1 MDSIVNSQSK
11 TVAPKQAECKKM
23 RYSIRKVATVG
34 ATSALVGTLAFLG
47 ATQVKADQ
55 VTETAPTVA
64 TATTIPETSTASLT
78 VASETATSVTT
89 SEAVESSVAHSE
101 VATAPVTETQPSK
114 TTPSVVE
121 DKTTNTVVTS
131 SLDTTA
137 PTAPTAPTA
146 TIATVST
153 PASTSET
160 AVEAP
165 TSTASSESADTHAE
179 VALKLTENTAANANL
194 SKLNGRIKSI
204 VEDNMTSEQIV
215 ALTEEEIKALNKVD
229 FSDDAIKGTGT
240 SLTYRNLKDIVA
252 SFLKQD
258 SKLAVPYF
266 KADTIINMPAFN
278 TVDAQTMKKE
288 EIDVWDS
295 WPVQDAKSGV
305 VSNWNGYQLVISM
318 AGAPNKNSNHIYLLY
333 RKYGDNDFTHWK
345 NAGPIFGYNALEDD
359 QQWSGSATVN
369 SDGSIQL
376 YYTKNDTSGGKLNW
390 QQLAS
395 ATLNLAVENDEVVI
409 KSVENDHIL
418 FGGDNYHYQSY
429 PKFMSTFDD
438 DHNHDG
444 NPDRT
449 DNYCLRDPHIIE
461 DNGSRYLIF
470 ESNTGDENYQGEKQI
485 YKWSNYGG
493 DDAFNLKSFLNIVNN
508 KHLYNLASWANGS
521 IGILKLDDNEK
532 NPSVAELYT
541 PLVTSHMVTD
551 EVERPSVV
559 KMGGKYYLFTASRIN
574 KSTDAEGT
582 VAARKAVGD
591 DVVMLGFVSD
601 SLRGKYRPLNG
612 SGVVLTA
619 SVPAD
624 WRTSTYSYYAVP
636 VEGSSD
642 TLLVTSY
649 MTNRGGIAGAENKST
664 WAPSF
669 LIKMNEDDTTEVL
682 PKMTNQGDWIW
693 DKSSESL
700 VHVADQNSAKLPNE
714 DYNVD
719 YYAVSDY
726 GLKPHTYPTVDGS
739 PGVSEAR
746 GVLTVTVKDGGDKKA
761 DKPETPV
768 SPTEGNHSVDDKTN
782 KPGTSKPADNNQPSA
797 DKEDKPTNPT
807 NPDSPART
815 PFPYYGD
822 HSNDNNSSNDH
833 HVAVPVKPSTGDS
846 VGDRRPVAQA
856 AEIATPVPKTIVATG
871 PTVPTNTVKEE
882 SVTETEAPKPVKSE
896 EKVQS
901 HGVDKA
907 NEVTKSDESSK
918 GNNTK
923 VAAKLATTPKT
934 PSDSEGSNSNILSIL
949 ATIFAAIASLALLG
963 YGLVTGK
970 IHLPKK

>member
-1 MDSIVNSQSK
+1 MDSTVNSHSK

-131 SLDTTA
+131 SLDT
-137 PTAPTAPTA
+137 TAPTAPTA

-493 DDAFNLKSFLNIVNN
+493 DDAFNLKSFLN
-508 KHLYNLASWANGS
+508 GS

-700 VHVADQNSAKLPNE
+700 VHVGDQNSAKLPNE
-714 DYNVD
+714 DFNVD

-797 DKEDKPTNPT
+797 DKEDKPTSPT

-923 VAAKLATTPKT
+923 VATKLATTPKT

>member
-1 MDSIVNSQSK
+1 MDSTVNSHSK

-131 SLDTTA
+131 SLDT
-137 PTAPTAPTA
+137 TAPTAPTA

-333 RKYGDNDFTHWK
+333 RKYEDNDFTHWK

-700 VHVADQNSAKLPNE
+700 VHVGDQNSAKLPNE
-714 DYNVD
+714 DFNVD

-797 DKEDKPTNPT
+797 DKEDKPTSPT

-923 VAAKLATTPKT
+923 VATKLATTPKT

>member
-1 MDSIVNSQSK
+1 
-11 TVAPKQAECKKM
+11 
-23 RYSIRKVATVG
+23 
-34 ATSALVGTLAFLG
+34 
-47 ATQVKADQ
+47 
-55 VTETAPTVA
+55 
-64 TATTIPETSTASLT
+64 
-78 VASETATSVTT
+78 
-89 SEAVESSVAHSE
+89 
-101 VATAPVTETQPSK
+101 
-114 TTPSVVE
+114 
-121 DKTTNTVVTS
+121 
-131 SLDTTA
+131 
-137 PTAPTAPTA
+137 
-146 TIATVST
+146 
-153 PASTSET
+153 
-160 AVEAP
+160 
-165 TSTASSESADTHAE
+165 
-179 VALKLTENTAANANL
+179 
-194 SKLNGRIKSI
+194 
-204 VEDNMTSEQIV
+204 
-215 ALTEEEIKALNKVD
+215 
-229 FSDDAIKGTGT
+229 
-240 SLTYRNLKDIVA
+240 
-252 SFLKQD
+252 
-258 SKLAVPYF
+258 
-266 KADTIINMPAFN
+266 
-278 TVDAQTMKKE
+278 
-288 EIDVWDS
+288 
-295 WPVQDAKSGV
+295 
-305 VSNWNGYQLVISM
+305 
-318 AGAPNKNSNHIYLLY
+318 
-333 RKYGDNDFTHWK
+333 
-345 NAGPIFGYNALEDD
+345 
-359 QQWSGSATVN
+359 
-369 SDGSIQL
+369 
-376 YYTKNDTSGGKLNW
+376 
-390 QQLAS
+390 
-395 ATLNLAVENDEVVI
+395 
-409 KSVENDHIL
+409 
-418 FGGDNYHYQSY
+418 
-429 PKFMSTFDD
+429 MSTFDD

-485 YKWSNYGG
+485 YNWSNYGG

-582 VAARKAVGD
+582 VAAREAVGD

-669 LIKMNEDDTTEVL
+669 LIKMNADDTTEVL

-700 VHVADQNSAKLPNE
+700 VHVGDQNSAKLPNE
-714 DYNVD
+714 DFNVD
-719 YYAVSDY
+719 YYAVSGY

-739 PGVSEAR
+739 TGVSEAH
-746 GVLTVTVKDGGDKKA
+746 GVLTVTVKDGKDKKA

-846 VGDRRPVAQA
+846 VGDRRPVAQV

>member
-1 MDSIVNSQSK
+1 MDSTVNSQSN

-55 VTETAPTVA
+55 VTETAPAVA
-64 TATTIPETSTASLT
+64 TATATPETSTASLT
-78 VASETATSVTT
+78 VASEAATSVAT

-101 VATAPVTETQPSK
+101 VATTPVTETQPSD

-121 DKTTNTVVTS
+121 EKVSSTVVTS
-131 SLDTTA
+131 SSDATT
-137 PTAPTAPTA
+137 PS
-146 TIATVST
+146 ATVAAVSA
-153 PASTSET
+153 PAHTSEA

-165 TSTASSESADTHAE
+165 TSTASSETADTHTE
-179 VALKLTENTAANANL
+179 VALKPTENSAANANL

-204 VEDNMTSEQIV
+204 VEDNMTSDQIV

-295 WPVQDAKSGV
+295 WPVQDAESGV

-333 RKYGDNDFTHWK
+333 SKYGDNDFTHWK

-429 PKFMSTFDD
+429 PKFMSTFND

-485 YKWSNYGG
+485 YNWSNYGG

-559 KMGGKYYLFTASRIN
+559 KMGNKYYLFTASRIN

-582 VAARKAVGD
+582 VAAREAVGD

-601 SLRGKYRPLNG
+601 SLRGEYRPLNG

-669 LIKMNEDDTTEVL
+669 LIKMNADDTTEVL

-714 DYNVD
+714 DFNVD

-739 PGVSEAR
+739 TGVSEAH
-746 GVLTVTVKDGGDKKA
+746 GVLTVTVKDGEDKKA

-782 KPGTSKPADNNQPSA
+782 KPDTSKPADNNKPSA

-807 NPDSPART
+807 NSDSPVPT
-815 PFPYYGD
+815 PFPYFADRSG
-822 HSNDNNSSNDH
+822 NDNNSSDDH
-833 HVAVPVKPSTGDS
+833 HVEVPTKPSTEGS

-856 AEIATPVPKTIVATG
+856 TEIASPVPEAIVATG
-871 PTVPTNTVKEE
+871 PTVSTTPVKEE
-882 SVTETEAPKPVKSE
+882 SVTETEAPKPAKSE
-896 EKVQS
+896 EEVQS
-901 HGVDKA
+901 HGVAKA
-907 NEVTKSDESSK
+907 DEVTKSDESSK
-918 GNNTK
+918 DNNTK

>member
-1 MDSIVNSQSK
+1 MDSTVNSHSK

-131 SLDTTA
+131 SLDT
-137 PTAPTAPTA
+137 TAPTAPTA

-359 QQWSGSATVN
+359 QQWSGLATVN

-409 KSVENDHIL
+409 KSVENDHFL

-582 VAARKAVGD
+582 VAAREAVGD

-700 VHVADQNSAKLPNE
+700 VHVGDQNSAKLPNE
-714 DYNVD
+714 DFNVD

-797 DKEDKPTNPT
+797 DKEDKPTSPT

>member
-1 MDSIVNSQSK
+1 MDSTVNSHSK

-131 SLDTTA
+131 SLDT
-137 PTAPTAPTA
+137 TAPTAPTA

-582 VAARKAVGD
+582 VAAREAVGD

-797 DKEDKPTNPT
+797 DKEDKPTSPT

>member
-1 MDSIVNSQSK
+1 M
-11 TVAPKQAECKKM
+11 
-23 RYSIRKVATVG
+23 
-34 ATSALVGTLAFLG
+34 
-47 ATQVKADQ
+47 
-55 VTETAPTVA
+55 
-64 TATTIPETSTASLT
+64 
-78 VASETATSVTT
+78 
-89 SEAVESSVAHSE
+89 
-101 VATAPVTETQPSK
+101 
-114 TTPSVVE
+114 
-121 DKTTNTVVTS
+121 
-131 SLDTTA
+131 
-137 PTAPTAPTA
+137 
-146 TIATVST
+146 
-153 PASTSET
+153 
-160 AVEAP
+160 
-165 TSTASSESADTHAE
+165 
-179 VALKLTENTAANANL
+179 
-194 SKLNGRIKSI
+194 
-204 VEDNMTSEQIV
+204 
-215 ALTEEEIKALNKVD
+215 
-229 FSDDAIKGTGT
+229 
-240 SLTYRNLKDIVA
+240 
-252 SFLKQD
+252 
-258 SKLAVPYF
+258 
-266 KADTIINMPAFN
+266 
-278 TVDAQTMKKE
+278 
-288 EIDVWDS
+288 
-295 WPVQDAKSGV
+295 
-305 VSNWNGYQLVISM
+305 
-318 AGAPNKNSNHIYLLY
+318 
-333 RKYGDNDFTHWK
+333 
-345 NAGPIFGYNALEDD
+345 
-359 QQWSGSATVN
+359 
-369 SDGSIQL
+369 
-376 YYTKNDTSGGKLNW
+376 
-390 QQLAS
+390 
-395 ATLNLAVENDEVVI
+395 
-409 KSVENDHIL
+409 
-418 FGGDNYHYQSY
+418 
-429 PKFMSTFDD
+429 
-438 DHNHDG
+438 
-444 NPDRT
+444 
-449 DNYCLRDPHIIE
+449 
-461 DNGSRYLIF
+461 
-470 ESNTGDENYQGEKQI
+470 
-485 YKWSNYGG
+485 
-493 DDAFNLKSFLNIVNN
+493 
-508 KHLYNLASWANGS
+508 
-521 IGILKLDDNEK
+521 KLDDNEK

-669 LIKMNEDDTTEVL
+669 LIKMNADDTTEVL

-700 VHVADQNSAKLPNE
+700 VHVGDQNSAKLPNE
-714 DYNVD
+714 DFNVD
-719 YYAVSDY
+719 YYAVSGY

-739 PGVSEAR
+739 TGVSEAH
-746 GVLTVTVKDGGDKKA
+746 GVLTVTVKDGKDKKA

-934 PSDSEGSNSNILSIL
+934 PSDSEGSKSNILSIL

>member
-1 MDSIVNSQSK
+1 MDSTVNSQSN

-55 VTETAPTVA
+55 VTETAPAVA
-64 TATTIPETSTASLT
+64 TATATPETSTASLT
-78 VASETATSVTT
+78 VASETATSVAT

-101 VATAPVTETQPSK
+101 VATTPVTETQPSN

-121 DKTTNTVVTS
+121 EKASSTVVTS
-131 SLDTTA
+131 SSDATT
-137 PTAPTAPTA
+137 PS
-146 TIATVST
+146 ATVAAVSA
-153 PASTSET
+153 PAHTSEA

-165 TSTASSESADTHAE
+165 PSTASSETADTHTE
-179 VALKLTENTAANANL
+179 VALKPTENSAANANL

-204 VEDNMTSEQIV
+204 VEDNMTSDQIV

-278 TVDAQTMKKE
+278 TVDAQTMEKE

-295 WPVQDAKSGV
+295 WPVQDAESGV

-333 RKYGDNDFTHWK
+333 SKYGDNDFTHWK

-429 PKFMSTFDD
+429 PKFMSTFND

-485 YKWSNYGG
+485 YNWSNYGG

-559 KMGGKYYLFTASRIN
+559 KMGNKYYLFTASRIN

-582 VAARKAVGD
+582 VAAREAVGD

-601 SLRGKYRPLNG
+601 SLRGEYRPLNG

-669 LIKMNEDDTTEVL
+669 LIKMNADDTTEVL

-714 DYNVD
+714 DFNVD
-719 YYAVSDY
+719 YYAVSGY

-739 PGVSEAR
+739 TGVSEAH
-746 GVLTVTVKDGGDKKA
+746 GVLTVTVKDGKDKKA

-768 SPTEGNHSVDDKTN
+768 SPTEGNHSVDDKSN
-782 KPGTSKPADNNQPSA
+782 KPDTPSKPADNNQPSTN
-797 DKEDKPTNPT
+797 KEDKPATPT
-807 NPDSPART
+807 NPDSPVRN
-815 PFPYYGD
+815 PFPYFTD
-822 HSNDNNSSNDH
+822 RPSNDNNSSDDH
-833 HVAVPVKPSTGDS
+833 HVEVPAKPSTEGS

-856 AEIATPVPKTIVATG
+856 TEIASPVPEAIVATG
-871 PTVPTNTVKEE
+871 PTVSTTPVKEE
-882 SVTETEAPKPVKSE
+882 SVTETEAPKPAKSE
-896 EKVQS
+896 EEVQS
-901 HGVDKA
+901 HGVAKA
-907 NEVTKSDESSK
+907 DEVTKSDESSK
-918 GNNTK
+918 DNNTK

>member
-1 MDSIVNSQSK
+1 MDSTVNSHSK

-137 PTAPTAPTA
+137 PTA

-153 PASTSET
+153 PATTTMSET

-179 VALKLTENTAANANL
+179 VALKLTENSAANANL

-204 VEDNMTSEQIV
+204 VEANMTSEQIV

-295 WPVQDAKSGV
+295 WPVQDAESGV

-333 RKYGDNDFTHWK
+333 SKYGDNDFTHWK

-582 VAARKAVGD
+582 VAAREAVGD

-714 DYNVD
+714 DFNVD

-746 GVLTVTVKDGGDKKA
+746 GVLTVTVKDGEDKKS
-761 DKPETPV
+761 DKSETPV
-768 SPTEGNHSVDDKTN
+768 NPTDGNHSSDDKTN
-782 KPGTSKPADNNQPSA
+782 KPATPSEPADNNQPSA
-797 DKEDKPTNPT
+797 DKHEE
-807 NPDSPART
+807 
-815 PFPYYGD
+815 
-822 HSNDNNSSNDH
+822 
-833 HVAVPVKPSTGDS
+833 VPVKPSTEGS
-846 VGDRRPVAQA
+846 VSDRRPVAQA
-856 AEIATPVPKTIVATG
+856 TEIASPVPEAIVSTG
-871 PTVPTNTVKEE
+871 PSVPATVAKGGI
-882 SVTETEAPKPVKSE
+882 STEAESPKVTKSHE
-896 EKVQS
+896 SSKV
-901 HGVDKA
+901 GVA
-907 NEVTKSDESSK
+907 TKSDEVVKSEK
-918 GNNTK
+918 TDKDKDNKT
-923 VAAKLATTPKT
+923 KLATTPKT
-934 PSDSEGSNSNILSIL
+934 PSDSKDSNSNILSIL
-949 ATIFAAIASLALLG
+949 AAIFAAIGSLALLG

>member
-1 MDSIVNSQSK
+1 MDSTVNSHSK

-131 SLDTTA
+131 SLDT
-137 PTAPTAPTA
+137 TAPTAPTA

-700 VHVADQNSAKLPNE
+700 VHVGDQNSAKLPNE
-714 DYNVD
+714 DFNVD

-797 DKEDKPTNPT
+797 DKEDKPTSPT

-923 VAAKLATTPKT
+923 VATKLATTPKT

>member
-1 MDSIVNSQSK
+1 MDSTVNSHSK

-137 PTAPTAPTA
+137 PTTPSSTVAAVSAPAH
-146 TIATVST
+146 
-153 PASTSET
+153 TSEA

-165 TSTASSESADTHAE
+165 TSTASSETADTHTE
-179 VALKLTENTAANANL
+179 VALKPTENSAANANL

-204 VEDNMTSEQIV
+204 VEDNMTSDQIV

-333 RKYGDNDFTHWK
+333 SKYGDNDFTHWK

-700 VHVADQNSAKLPNE
+700 VHVGDQNSAKLPNE
-714 DYNVD
+714 DFNVD

-739 PGVSEAR
+739 TGVSEAR

-797 DKEDKPTNPT
+797 DKEDKPTSPT

-871 PTVPTNTVKEE
+871 PTVPTNIVKEE

-923 VAAKLATTPKT
+923 VATKLATTPKT

-949 ATIFAAIASLALLG
+949 ATIFAAIASLAFLG

>member
-1 MDSIVNSQSK
+1 MDSTVNSHSN
-11 TVAPKQAECKKM
+11 TIVPKQAECKKM

-64 TATTIPETSTASLT
+64 TATATPETSTASLT
-78 VASETATSVTT
+78 VASETATSVAT

-101 VATAPVTETQPSK
+101 VATKPVTETQPSN

-121 DKTTNTVVTS
+121 DKASSTVVTS
-131 SLDTTA
+131 SSDATT
-137 PTAPTAPTA
+137 PS
-146 TIATVST
+146 ATVAAVST
-153 PASTSET
+153 LAHTSEA

-165 TSTASSESADTHAE
+165 TSTASSETADTHTE
-179 VALKLTENTAANANL
+179 VALKVTENSAANANL

-229 FSDDAIKGTGT
+229 FNDDAIKGTGT

-278 TVDAQTMKKE
+278 TVDAQTMEKE

-295 WPVQDAKSGV
+295 WPVQDAESGV

-333 RKYGDNDFTHWK
+333 SKYGDNDFTHWK

-429 PKFMSTFDD
+429 PKFMSTFND

-444 NPDRT
+444 IPDRT

-485 YKWSNYGG
+485 YNWSNYGG

-559 KMGGKYYLFTASRIN
+559 KMGNKYYLFTASRIN

-582 VAARKAVGD
+582 VAAREAVGD

-601 SLRGKYRPLNG
+601 SLRGQYRPLNG

-714 DYNVD
+714 DFNVD

-739 PGVSEAR
+739 TGVSEAH
-746 GVLTVTVKDGGDKKA
+746 GVLTVTVKDGEDKKA
-761 DKPETPV
+761 DKSETPV
-768 SPTEGNHSVDDKTN
+768 KPTDGNHSSDDKTN
-782 KPGTSKPADNNQPSA
+782 KPDTPSKPADTNQPSA
-797 DKEDKPTNPT
+797 DKEDKSTDKPTNPT
-807 NPDSPART
+807 NPDSPIRT
-815 PFPYYGD
+815 PFPYFAD
-822 HSNDNNSSNDH
+822 RSANDNNSSDDH
-833 HVAVPVKPSTGDS
+833 HVAVPEKPSTGDS
-846 VGDRRPVAQA
+846 VGDRHPVAQA
-856 AEIATPVPKTIVATG
+856 TEIATPVPEAIVATG
-871 PTVPTNTVKEE
+871 PTNAVKEE
-882 SVTETEAPKPVKSE
+882 SVTETEAPKPAKTE
-896 EKVQS
+896 EEVQS
-901 HGVDKA
+901 HGVAKA
-907 NEVTKSDESSK
+907 DEVTKSDESSK
-918 GNNTK
+918 DNNTK

>member
-1 MDSIVNSQSK
+1 M
-11 TVAPKQAECKKM
+11 
-23 RYSIRKVATVG
+23 
-34 ATSALVGTLAFLG
+34 
-47 ATQVKADQ
+47 
-55 VTETAPTVA
+55 
-64 TATTIPETSTASLT
+64 
-78 VASETATSVTT
+78 
-89 SEAVESSVAHSE
+89 
-101 VATAPVTETQPSK
+101 
-114 TTPSVVE
+114 
-121 DKTTNTVVTS
+121 
-131 SLDTTA
+131 
-137 PTAPTAPTA
+137 
-146 TIATVST
+146 
-153 PASTSET
+153 
-160 AVEAP
+160 
-165 TSTASSESADTHAE
+165 
-179 VALKLTENTAANANL
+179 
-194 SKLNGRIKSI
+194 
-204 VEDNMTSEQIV
+204 
-215 ALTEEEIKALNKVD
+215 
-229 FSDDAIKGTGT
+229 
-240 SLTYRNLKDIVA
+240 
-252 SFLKQD
+252 
-258 SKLAVPYF
+258 
-266 KADTIINMPAFN
+266 
-278 TVDAQTMKKE
+278 
-288 EIDVWDS
+288 
-295 WPVQDAKSGV
+295 
-305 VSNWNGYQLVISM
+305 
-318 AGAPNKNSNHIYLLY
+318 
-333 RKYGDNDFTHWK
+333 
-345 NAGPIFGYNALEDD
+345 
-359 QQWSGSATVN
+359 
-369 SDGSIQL
+369 
-376 YYTKNDTSGGKLNW
+376 
-390 QQLAS
+390 AS

-582 VAARKAVGD
+582 VAAREAVGD

-601 SLRGKYRPLNG
+601 SLRGEYRPLNG

-669 LIKMNEDDTTEVL
+669 LIKVNADDTTEVL

-700 VHVADQNSAKLPNE
+700 VHVGDQNSAKLPNE
-714 DYNVD
+714 DFNVD
-719 YYAVSDY
+719 YYAVSGY

-739 PGVSEAR
+739 TGVSEAH
-746 GVLTVTVKDGGDKKA
+746 GVLTVTVKDGKDKKA

-846 VGDRRPVAQA
+846 VGDRRPVAQV

-934 PSDSEGSNSNILSIL
+934 PSDSEGSKSNILSIL

>member
-1 MDSIVNSQSK
+1 
-11 TVAPKQAECKKM
+11 
-23 RYSIRKVATVG
+23 
-34 ATSALVGTLAFLG
+34 
-47 ATQVKADQ
+47 
-55 VTETAPTVA
+55 
-64 TATTIPETSTASLT
+64 
-78 VASETATSVTT
+78 
-89 SEAVESSVAHSE
+89 
-101 VATAPVTETQPSK
+101 
-114 TTPSVVE
+114 
-121 DKTTNTVVTS
+121 
-131 SLDTTA
+131 
-137 PTAPTAPTA
+137 
-146 TIATVST
+146 
-153 PASTSET
+153 
-160 AVEAP
+160 
-165 TSTASSESADTHAE
+165 
-179 VALKLTENTAANANL
+179 
-194 SKLNGRIKSI
+194 
-204 VEDNMTSEQIV
+204 
-215 ALTEEEIKALNKVD
+215 
-229 FSDDAIKGTGT
+229 
-240 SLTYRNLKDIVA
+240 
-252 SFLKQD
+252 
-258 SKLAVPYF
+258 
-266 KADTIINMPAFN
+266 
-278 TVDAQTMKKE
+278 
-288 EIDVWDS
+288 
-295 WPVQDAKSGV
+295 
-305 VSNWNGYQLVISM
+305 
-318 AGAPNKNSNHIYLLY
+318 
-333 RKYGDNDFTHWK
+333 
-345 NAGPIFGYNALEDD
+345 
-359 QQWSGSATVN
+359 
-369 SDGSIQL
+369 
-376 YYTKNDTSGGKLNW
+376 
-390 QQLAS
+390 
-395 ATLNLAVENDEVVI
+395 
-409 KSVENDHIL
+409 
-418 FGGDNYHYQSY
+418 
-429 PKFMSTFDD
+429 MSTFND

-449 DNYCLRDPHIIE
+449 DNYCLRDPHVIE

-485 YKWSNYGG
+485 YNWSNYGG

-559 KMGGKYYLFTASRIN
+559 KMGNKYYLFTASRIN

-582 VAARKAVGD
+582 VAAREAVGD

-669 LIKMNEDDTTEVL
+669 LIKMNADDTTEVL

-700 VHVADQNSAKLPNE
+700 VHVGDQNSAKLPNE
-714 DYNVD
+714 DFNVD
-719 YYAVSDY
+719 YYAVSGY

-739 PGVSEAR
+739 TGVSEAH
-746 GVLTVTVKDGGDKKA
+746 GVLTVTVKDGKDKKA

-815 PFPYYGD
+815 PFPNYGD

>member
-1 MDSIVNSQSK
+1 
-11 TVAPKQAECKKM
+11 
-23 RYSIRKVATVG
+23 
-34 ATSALVGTLAFLG
+34 
-47 ATQVKADQ
+47 
-55 VTETAPTVA
+55 
-64 TATTIPETSTASLT
+64 
-78 VASETATSVTT
+78 
-89 SEAVESSVAHSE
+89 
-101 VATAPVTETQPSK
+101 
-114 TTPSVVE
+114 
-121 DKTTNTVVTS
+121 
-131 SLDTTA
+131 
-137 PTAPTAPTA
+137 
-146 TIATVST
+146 
-153 PASTSET
+153 
-160 AVEAP
+160 
-165 TSTASSESADTHAE
+165 
-179 VALKLTENTAANANL
+179 
-194 SKLNGRIKSI
+194 
-204 VEDNMTSEQIV
+204 
-215 ALTEEEIKALNKVD
+215 
-229 FSDDAIKGTGT
+229 
-240 SLTYRNLKDIVA
+240 
-252 SFLKQD
+252 
-258 SKLAVPYF
+258 
-266 KADTIINMPAFN
+266 
-278 TVDAQTMKKE
+278 
-288 EIDVWDS
+288 
-295 WPVQDAKSGV
+295 
-305 VSNWNGYQLVISM
+305 
-318 AGAPNKNSNHIYLLY
+318 
-333 RKYGDNDFTHWK
+333 
-345 NAGPIFGYNALEDD
+345 
-359 QQWSGSATVN
+359 
-369 SDGSIQL
+369 
-376 YYTKNDTSGGKLNW
+376 
-390 QQLAS
+390 
-395 ATLNLAVENDEVVI
+395 
-409 KSVENDHIL
+409 
-418 FGGDNYHYQSY
+418 
-429 PKFMSTFDD
+429 MSTFND

-582 VAARKAVGD
+582 VAAREAVGD

-669 LIKMNEDDTTEVL
+669 LIKMNADDTTEVL

-700 VHVADQNSAKLPNE
+700 VHVGDQNSAKLPNE
-714 DYNVD
+714 DFNVD
-719 YYAVSDY
+719 YYAVSGY

-739 PGVSEAR
+739 TGVSEAH
-746 GVLTVTVKDGGDKKA
+746 GVLTVTVKDGKDKKA

-815 PFPYYGD
+815 PFPNYGD

-949 ATIFAAIASLALLG
+949 VTIFAAIASLALLG

>member
-1 MDSIVNSQSK
+1 MDSTVNSHSK

-131 SLDTTA
+131 SLDT
-137 PTAPTAPTA
+137 TAPTAPTA

-700 VHVADQNSAKLPNE
+700 VHVGDQNSAKLPNE
-714 DYNVD
+714 DFNVD

-797 DKEDKPTNPT
+797 DKEDKPTSPT

-923 VAAKLATTPKT
+923 VATKLATTPKT

-949 ATIFAAIASLALLG
+949 ATIFAAIGSLALIG
-963 YGLVTGK
+963 YGLVRGK
-970 IHLPKK
+970 IHLAKK

>member
-1 MDSIVNSQSK
+1 MDSTVNSHSK

-101 VATAPVTETQPSK
+101 AATAPVTETQPSK

-131 SLDTTA
+131 SLDT
-137 PTAPTAPTA
+137 TAPTAPTA

-700 VHVADQNSAKLPNE
+700 VHVGDQNSAKLPNE
-714 DYNVD
+714 DFNVD

-797 DKEDKPTNPT
+797 DKEDKPTSPT

-923 VAAKLATTPKT
+923 VATKLATTPKT

>member
-1 MDSIVNSQSK
+1 
-11 TVAPKQAECKKM
+11 
-23 RYSIRKVATVG
+23 
-34 ATSALVGTLAFLG
+34 
-47 ATQVKADQ
+47 
-55 VTETAPTVA
+55 
-64 TATTIPETSTASLT
+64 
-78 VASETATSVTT
+78 
-89 SEAVESSVAHSE
+89 
-101 VATAPVTETQPSK
+101 
-114 TTPSVVE
+114 
-121 DKTTNTVVTS
+121 
-131 SLDTTA
+131 
-137 PTAPTAPTA
+137 
-146 TIATVST
+146 
-153 PASTSET
+153 
-160 AVEAP
+160 
-165 TSTASSESADTHAE
+165 
-179 VALKLTENTAANANL
+179 
-194 SKLNGRIKSI
+194 
-204 VEDNMTSEQIV
+204 
-215 ALTEEEIKALNKVD
+215 
-229 FSDDAIKGTGT
+229 
-240 SLTYRNLKDIVA
+240 
-252 SFLKQD
+252 
-258 SKLAVPYF
+258 
-266 KADTIINMPAFN
+266 
-278 TVDAQTMKKE
+278 
-288 EIDVWDS
+288 
-295 WPVQDAKSGV
+295 
-305 VSNWNGYQLVISM
+305 
-318 AGAPNKNSNHIYLLY
+318 
-333 RKYGDNDFTHWK
+333 
-345 NAGPIFGYNALEDD
+345 
-359 QQWSGSATVN
+359 
-369 SDGSIQL
+369 
-376 YYTKNDTSGGKLNW
+376 
-390 QQLAS
+390 
-395 ATLNLAVENDEVVI
+395 
-409 KSVENDHIL
+409 
-418 FGGDNYHYQSY
+418 
-429 PKFMSTFDD
+429 MSTFDD

-582 VAARKAVGD
+582 VAAREAVGD

-669 LIKMNEDDTTEVL
+669 LIKMNADDTTEVL

-700 VHVADQNSAKLPNE
+700 VHVGDQNSAKLPNE
-714 DYNVD
+714 DFNVD
-719 YYAVSDY
+719 YYAVSGY

-739 PGVSEAR
+739 TGVSEAH
-746 GVLTVTVKDGGDKKA
+746 GVLTVTVKDGKDKKA

>member
-1 MDSIVNSQSK
+1 MNTTEKIQTYLNDPKIV
-11 TVAPKQAECKKM
+11 
-23 RYSIRKVATVG
+23 
-34 ATSALVGTLAFLG
+34 
-47 ATQVKADQ
+47 
-55 VTETAPTVA
+55 
-64 TATTIPETSTASLT
+64 
-78 VASETATSVTT
+78 SV
-89 SEAVESSVAHSE
+89 
-101 VATAPVTETQPSK
+101 
-114 TTPSVVE
+114 
-121 DKTTNTVVTS
+121 
-131 SLDTTA
+131 
-137 PTAPTAPTA
+137 
-146 TIATVST
+146 
-153 PASTSET
+153 
-160 AVEAP
+160 
-165 TSTASSESADTHAE
+165 
-179 VALKLTENTAANANL
+179 
-194 SKLNGRIKSI
+194 
-204 VEDNMTSEQIV
+204 
-215 ALTEEEIKALNKVD
+215 
-229 FSDDAIKGTGT
+229 
-240 SLTYRNLKDIVA
+240 
-252 SFLKQD
+252 
-258 SKLAVPYF
+258 
-266 KADTIINMPAFN
+266 N
-278 TVDAQTMKKE
+278 TVDAHSDHKYFESLAEFSEGEMKLRQSLNGKWKIHYAQNTNQVLKDFYKTEFDETDLNFINVPGHLELQGFGSPQYVNTQYPWDGKE
-288 EIDVWDS
+288 FLRPPQVPQESNAVASYVKHFTLNDALKDKKVFISFQGVATSIFVWVNGNFVGYSEDSFTPSEFEISDYLVEGDNKLAVAVYRYSTASWLEDQDFWRLYGIFRDVYLYAI
-295 WPVQDAKSGV
+295 PKVHVQDLFVKGDYDYQTKAGQLDIDLKTVGDYEDKKIKYVLSDHEGIV
-305 VSNWNGYQLVISM
+305 KEGDASVNADGELSVSLENLKIKPWS
-318 AGAPNKNSNHIYLLY
+318 AESPKLY
-333 RKYGDNDFTHWK
+333 NLTLHV
-345 NAGPIFGYNALEDD
+345 LEDD

-429 PKFMSTFDD
+429 PKFMSTFND

-582 VAARKAVGD
+582 VAAREAVGD

-669 LIKMNEDDTTEVL
+669 LIKMNADDTTEVL

-700 VHVADQNSAKLPNE
+700 VHVGDQNSAKLPNE
-714 DYNVD
+714 DFNVD
-719 YYAVSDY
+719 YYAVSGY

-739 PGVSEAR
+739 TGVSEAH
-746 GVLTVTVKDGGDKKA
+746 GVLTVTVKDGKDKKA

-815 PFPYYGD
+815 PFPNYGD